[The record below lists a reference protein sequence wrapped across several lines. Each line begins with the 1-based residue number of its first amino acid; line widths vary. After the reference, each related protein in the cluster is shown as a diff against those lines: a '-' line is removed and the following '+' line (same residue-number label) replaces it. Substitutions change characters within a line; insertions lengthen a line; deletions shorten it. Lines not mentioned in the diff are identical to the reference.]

1 MTGLATA
8 SGWRKLPEFR
18 SRQCCTFNVEA
29 HVARFLI
36 EVTHDAD
43 EFTCARVVKTF
54 LTSGSHFLT
63 HADWGCADGDHRSWV
78 IVDVAD
84 KKEAMAVVPP
94 PLRPA
99 TRITGLNGF
108 SLDYIE
114 EILKK
119 HSSSST

>member
-1 MTGLATA
+1 M
-8 SGWRKLPEFR
+8 
-18 SRQCCTFNVEA
+18 
-29 HVARFLI
+29 ARFLI

-43 EFTCARVVKTF
+43 EFACARVVKTF

-78 IVDVAD
+78 IVDVAN
-84 KKEAMAVVPP
+84 KQEAMAVVPA

-99 TRITGLNGF
+99 TRITGLNSFDLG
-108 SLDYIE
+108 YIE

-119 HSSSST
+119 HAPQS